1 MTPTFTGA
9 PVFTA
14 LGLALSLSLGLLS
27 PSIAEAQEALPDVAT
42 IDLPAF
48 KAPAPSA
55 ETDKVKFFYLAK
67 EGVSFAEAHG
77 DLADCYRFLEDGPAL
92 HLPGYVPWIE
102 VPHRQEEKPTISVSG
117 RPLDDMIHA
126 TLAAAFLPMI
136 DAVIA
141 RNLDNTKLRR
151 CMATRGYRRFA
162 VTKDIW
168 LQIHKGTVR
177 DALLR
182 QAKLASMAQ
191 SGNQGIAP

>member
-1 MTPTFTGA
+1 MTATFTGA

-14 LGLALSLSLGLLS
+14 IGLALSLFLGLLS
-27 PSIAEAQEALPDVAT
+27 PSEAAAQTALPDVTT

-48 KAPAPSA
+48 TAPAPSA

-67 EGVSFAEAHG
+67 EGVSFAEAYG

-102 VPHRQEEKPTISVSG
+102 VPHRKEERTTISGSG
-117 RPLDDMIHA
+117 RLLDDLA
-126 TLAAAFLPMI
+126 QTTLAAVFLPMI

-182 QAKLASMAQ
+182 QAKLASRAQ

>member
-1 MTPTFTGA
+1 MTATFTGA

-14 LGLALSLSLGLLS
+14 LGLALSLSFGLLS
-27 PSIAEAQEALPDVAT
+27 PSMAAAQEALPDVAT

-48 KAPAPSA
+48 TAPAPSA

-67 EGVSFAEAHG
+67 KGVSFAEAYG
-77 DLADCYRFLEDGPAL
+77 DLADCYRFLEEGPAL

-102 VPHRQEEKPTISVSG
+102 VPHRKAERSVIP
-117 RPLDDMIHA
+117 RPFDGMIED
-126 TLAAAFLPMI
+126 TLEAVFLPMI

-141 RNLDNTKLRR
+141 RNLDNMKLRR
-151 CMATRGYRRFA
+151 CMATRGYQRFA
-162 VTKDIW
+162 VTKEIW
-168 LQIHKGTVR
+168 LQVHKGTVR